1 MSTSGGG
8 TNIEVNV
15 DASQAIQSFE
25 RLKTEYRELL
35 AELRKGSATTGKG
48 RGFEKV
54 EAQRRLSETAELE
67 AQALYE
73 SDPEGFAHLEPTGGT
88 EEEPPRSLT
97 TGEAGTVARGAAAEV
112 DKEIIAEQ
120 KLIQTIEEKKQ
131 ADREAAE
138 ELKKKAAEE
147 EKRVQQ
153 LAEQT
158 AQEQRAREATAR
170 RTETERQA
178 TVERKRQ
185 QTEEQKLSTT
195 AQRLIQQSTD
205 MSRKQRELGVNSG
218 INASAV
224 FKLRIELERLIGT
237 ERARIVLS
245 KETIASLNQQQA
257 KMKELEAETAKL
269 NNRMTFMKGS
279 TIGTQNAVRG
289 FGAAAQGSMLG
300 LSAMNGD
307 VMGLAFSLIFLQFS
321 ALLPVTLGVA
331 ALAVGGGLAF
341 KWVKKLLDERKKM
354 KELGNSFFIVTRS
367 MESIDLARERAAG
380 IVSRLNLEE
389 DDAKHATDALVI
401 AQQALRAKGI
411 EPTTDALRV
420 ALDTFLIARATGQE
434 FEEAI
439 KGSTDATVNFADSG
453 IPAFNGVQMS
463 MEELKERGGAALNIL
478 NDIAGTG
485 LITVRDIKKEW
496 EELGNVWPDVLRDVD
511 LDAFYTD
518 ISNREKE
525 GGKWALW
532 SNDIDRIK
540 DKITEASGETGWF
553 KTGVDSINSAF
564 GEIDSSSIGEGGVVD
579 LNIKNFQKTTK
590 EALESNQYILE
601 IQKVSN
607 AAKMSART
615 GGLPKLERKY
625 EDIYDRTM
633 DIITAH
639 EDLKEN
645 LDDPQSLTNYLES
658 LNNLSTIIPAIS
670 QGFSG
675 EGEGGLFRH
684 GGNYNIN
691 INVEGNMDERTA
703 KTVTS
708 NIVNQITTI
717 NDSSVGA
724 L

>member
-1 MSTSGGG
+1 
-8 TNIEVNV
+8 
-15 DASQAIQSFE
+15 
-25 RLKTEYRELL
+25 
-35 AELRKGSATTGKG
+35 
-48 RGFEKV
+48 
-54 EAQRRLSETAELE
+54 
-67 AQALYE
+67 
-73 SDPEGFAHLEPTGGT
+73 
-88 EEEPPRSLT
+88 
-97 TGEAGTVARGAAAEV
+97 
-112 DKEIIAEQ
+112 
-120 KLIQTIEEKKQ
+120 
-131 ADREAAE
+131 
-138 ELKKKAAEE
+138 
-147 EKRVQQ
+147 
-153 LAEQT
+153 
-158 AQEQRAREATAR
+158 
-170 RTETERQA
+170 
-178 TVERKRQ
+178 
-185 QTEEQKLSTT
+185 
-195 AQRLIQQSTD
+195 
-205 MSRKQRELGVNSG
+205 
-218 INASAV
+218 
-224 FKLRIELERLIGT
+224 
-237 ERARIVLS
+237 
-245 KETIASLNQQQA
+245 
-257 KMKELEAETAKL
+257 
-269 NNRMTFMKGS
+269 
-279 TIGTQNAVRG
+279 GTQNAVRG